1 MAPQDPC
8 APRVV
13 LQMCPCSPR
22 PQLPVCTPALHI
34 PVTGECVDEQ
44 TGLGNG
50 WLLWIPGVL
59 DAKSGQASLKVAK
72 VSQTHSRINAPGTA

>member
-13 LQMCPCSPR
+13 LHMCACSPSPR
-22 PQLPVCTPALHI
+22 PQVPVCTPALHI

-50 WLLWIPGVL
+50 CFGSLGSWTPSL
-59 DAKSGQASLKVAK
+59 D
-72 VSQTHSRINAPGTA
+72 RRP